1 MMRPL
6 LLLAVSLL
14 GCDRLSAQGNADGG
28 AMPVV
33 AVAAWD
39 GTYVGTWTSGEPTP
53 GTPPPVVEYKLVVA
67 GNYIAVTADGTQTM
81 TRISANA
88 VTGGTTLGATYAD
101 CKPDDM
107 FKCRG
112 YTKGDRLFT
121 VTNIRGAYIL
131 RFEKLQA
138 PDDATKEIGLAKKK

>member
-1 MMRPL
+1 MRTIL
-6 LLLAVSLL
+6 VLAVSLL
-14 GCDRLSAQGNADGG
+14 GCDRLSAKGNADGGG

-33 AVAAWD
+33 QVAAWD

-53 GTPPPVVEYKLVVA
+53 GTPTPVVEYKLVVS
-67 GNYIAVTADGTQTM
+67 GNYIAVTADGAQTM

-88 VTGGTTLGATYAD
+88 VPGGTTLGATYAD

-107 FKCRG
+107 FKCKG
-112 YTKGDRLFT
+112 YAKGDRLFT
-121 VTNIRGAYIL
+121 VTNIRGTYIL

-138 PDDATKEIGLAKKK
+138 PDDATKEIGLTKQK